1 MGSQR
6 MALRVGIDLR
16 LFHILVEEDGTA
28 ISAVELAQR
37 CKAETLIIST
47 CYLPASLSHHSP
59 LRLIFMTLVRIMR
72 VITAIGF
79 AAEAGPQS
87 YLATPLTKS
96 ITKPALEAAAKIW
109 LRHKLRT

>member
-16 LFHILVEEDGTA
+16 LFHILVEENGTV

-37 CKAETLIIST
+37 CKADVLLIST
-47 CYLPASLSHHSP
+47 CYLPASLSHHP
-59 LRLIFMTLVRIMR
+59 LLRLIFVTLVRIMR

-79 AAEAGPQS
+79 AAEAGPQT
-87 YLATPLTKS
+87 YIATPLTKA
-96 ITKPALEAAAKIW
+96 ITKPALEAATKTW
-109 LRHKLRT
+109 

>member
-16 LFHILVEEDGTA
+16 LFHILVEENGNP

-37 CKAETLIIST
+37 CEAETLLIST
-47 CYLPASLSHHSP
+47 CYQPVPPIHQLLP
-59 LRLIFMTLVRIMR
+59 RLIFMTLVRIMR

-87 YLATPLTKS
+87 YLATPPTKA
-96 ITKPALEAAAKIW
+96 IIKPALETAAKTW
-109 LRHKLRT
+109 

>member
-16 LFHILVEEDGTA
+16 LFHILVEKNGTA

-37 CKAETLIIST
+37 CKAETLLTTT
-47 CYLPASLSHHSP
+47 CYPPVTRTFCSL
-59 LRLIFMTLVRIMR
+59 LRLTLMTLVRIMR
-72 VITAIGF
+72 VITAIEF

-87 YLATPLTKS
+87 YVATPLTKAM
-96 ITKPALEAAAKIW
+96 TKPALEAAAKIW
-109 LRHKLRT
+109 